1 MVIFIIG
8 SKGNKFFNLVKRL
21 IMGISRIIEKT
32 LLRDFIPCLLIQLL
46 IHHLI
51 VSPKVFLLQ
60 QPYSSCKKNSL
71 SHSECEGLCVQ
82 FPCMRVKIHFGL
94 PFQNDITTWKN
105 LSRDLGFLICKS
117 EISVVRTSCLLQLRL
132 FLHVVRNLF
141 LMKKAIREVSRL
153 NIPSRLSGINFLI

>member
-1 MVIFIIG
+1 
-8 SKGNKFFNLVKRL
+8 
-21 IMGISRIIEKT
+21 MGISRIIEKT
-32 LLRDFIPCLLIQLL
+32 LLRNFIPCLLIQLIL
-46 IHHLI
+46 HHLI
-51 VSPKVFLLQ
+51 VSPTVFLLQ

-117 EISVVRTSCLLQLRL
+117 EISVVKNILSTLVEIILTCSQKSIFNEKSYSRSISCKYPVPAKRDK
-132 FLHVVRNLF
+132 FPHIIN
-141 LMKKAIREVSRL
+141 S
-153 NIPSRLSGINFLI
+153 NFLEWRN